1 LAQASESRLSAS
13 LPQLPA
19 SMSHAMEWAQPA
31 QAELGFAGDSSE
43 GEVSQLAT
51 DGEVEARQAKSW
63 RLFAATGT
71 LGVACLLGVLAL
83 AALHGM
89 QPARRAEPLTVRSLL
104 EGKELA
110 EVATENLMAMG
121 GADRGTLDRD
131 QVREHVARGLQNI
144 SATIR
149 QRFPEAHDQLSKLQL
164 SGEQKDAALQVLS
177 KYGDARVVGL
187 SHDITEAV
195 RTSTLGGASQEEA
208 QRRLAER
215 LRPRLAEIRQLSEEM
230 LPGQQLSLS
239 MGQVPELHKWHAE
252 LQVDLSHAGARRL
265 ATAGELDGVRAQ
277 AQTFFQS
284 LEGQLGD
291 SMPKAPA
298 RMLSLSSSDSDGEQ
312 SFMTCIMKA
321 VPNPM
326 EVAQCCSDNM
336 GSLMKMMT
344 SFMSGKSP

>member
-1 LAQASESRLSAS
+1 
-13 LPQLPA
+13 
-19 SMSHAMEWAQPA
+19 
-31 QAELGFAGDSSE
+31 
-43 GEVSQLAT
+43 
-51 DGEVEARQAKSW
+51 
-63 RLFAATGT
+63 
-71 LGVACLLGVLAL
+71 
-83 AALHGM
+83 
-89 QPARRAEPLTVRSLL
+89 VRSLL

-149 QRFPEAHDQLSKLQL
+149 QRFPEEHDQLSKLQL
-164 SGEQKDAALQVLS
+164 SGEQKDAALQVLR
-177 KYGDARVVGL
+177 KYGDARMVGL
-187 SHDITEAV
+187 SHDVTESV

-230 LPGQQLSLS
+230 FPGQQLSLS

-252 LQVDLSHAGARRL
+252 LQVDLRHADARRL

-298 RMLSLSSSDSDGEQ
+298 RMLSLSSSSSSSSSGGEV

-326 EVAQCCSDNM
+326 EVCKCCSDNM
-336 GSLMKMMT
+336 GEVMKMMT